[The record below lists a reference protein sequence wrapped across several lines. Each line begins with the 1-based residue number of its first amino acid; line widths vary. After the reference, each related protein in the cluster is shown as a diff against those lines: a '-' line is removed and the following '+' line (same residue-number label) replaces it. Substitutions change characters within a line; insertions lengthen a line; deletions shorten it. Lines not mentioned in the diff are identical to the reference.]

1 MVRGQARLSVNPFV
15 GGSFRL
21 VGGVVLCGVA
31 PVVMHSCAFV
41 LPICYRFSCAKGLNV
56 RCSGI

>member
-1 MVRGQARLSVNPFV
+1 MDRRAKTMVRGQARLSVNPFV

-31 PVVMHSCAFV
+31 PVVMRSCACFATAL
-41 LPICYRFSCAKGLNV
+41 LPL
-56 RCSGI
+56 